1 LRYRRCSTT
10 KQTGLKTSRW
20 PYALKLVLNF
30 GGILDMGRW
39 LHLEATVEEM
49 VTKMDVTHIAEIAAL
64 LHPKQKKMRS

>member
-1 LRYRRCSTT
+1 
-10 KQTGLKTSRW
+10 
-20 PYALKLVLNF
+20 
-30 GGILDMGRW
+30 MGRW